1 MNTTDLVAHIRDHL
15 ALASL
20 SLFTALLVTAA
31 AGASVGRFGAV
42 RSFLLSASN
51 AGRVIPSLALLAL
64 MLPFLGVGFLPAAV
78 ALTILAIPPIA
89 INADLG
95 LRGVPVEFIDAAQG
109 LGMTQR
115 QVRMRVRWPLA
126 LPVLFSGV
134 RLAAVE
140 VISAA
145 TLAAFI
151 GGGGLGEYIIN
162 GLANNDM
169 PMLVTGA
176 LAISFLALSA
186 QVLLGMVE
194 RRLASG
200 TRDCLTVSESGL
212 R

>member
-1 MNTTDLVAHIRDHL
+1 MITTDLIAHIRDHL

-20 SLFTALLVTAA
+20 SLFMALIVTAS
-31 AGASVGRFGAV
+31 AGALIGRFGAA

-51 AGRVIPSLALLAL
+51 IGRVIPSLALLAL
-64 MLPFLGVGFLPAAV
+64 MLPFLGVGFLPAAA

-89 INADLG
+89 VNADLG
-95 LRGVPVEFIDAAQG
+95 LRSVPVEIIDAAQG

-115 QVRMRVRWPLA
+115 QIRMRVQWPLA
-126 LPVLFSGV
+126 LPVFFSGV

-162 GLANNDM
+162 GLADNDM
-169 PMLVTGA
+169 PMLVIGA

-186 QVLLGMVE
+186 QVLLGIIE
-194 RRLASG
+194 RHLTRW
-200 TRDCLTVSESGL
+200 TRDSRIVSERSF
-212 R
+212 

>member
-1 MNTTDLVAHIRDHL
+1 MITTDLVAHIRDHL

-20 SLFTALLVTAA
+20 SLSLALIVTAS
-31 AGASVGRFGAV
+31 AGALVGRVAAL

-64 MLPFLGVGFLPAAV
+64 MLPFLGVGFLPSTV

-95 LRGVPVEFIDAAQG
+95 LRSVPLEIIDAARG

-115 QVRMRVRWPLA
+115 QIRMRVQWPLA
-126 LPVLFSGV
+126 LPVFFVGV
-134 RLAAVE
+134 RLATVE
-140 VISAA
+140 VIGAA

-169 PMLVTGA
+169 PTLMTGA
-176 LAISFLALSA
+176 ATISFLALSA
-186 QVLLGMVE
+186 QVLLGMIE
-194 RRLASG
+194 RRLASR
-200 TRDCLTVSESGL
+200 TRDSRSVTESGL
-212 R
+212 Q

>member
-1 MNTTDLVAHIRDHL
+1 MITTDLLGHIRDHL

-20 SLFTALLVTAA
+20 SMFMALLVTAA
-31 AGASVGRFGAV
+31 AGALVGRIV
-42 RSFLLSASN
+42 VIRSFLLSASN
-51 AGRVIPSLALLAL
+51 VGRVIPSLALLSL
-64 MLPFLGVGFLPAAV
+64 MLPFLGVGFLPATV

-95 LRGVPVEFIDAAQG
+95 LRSVPVEIIDAAQG

-115 QVRMRVRWPLA
+115 QIRMRVQWPLA
-126 LPVLFSGV
+126 LPVLFIGV

-176 LAISFLALSA
+176 SAISFLALSA
-186 QVLLGMVE
+186 QVLLGLIE

-200 TRDCLTVSESGL
+200 TWDSRTVLESAL
-212 R
+212 Q

>member
-1 MNTTDLVAHIRDHL
+1 MITTDLVAHIRDHL
-15 ALASL
+15 ALASVSLL
-20 SLFTALLVTAA
+20 SALLVTAS
-31 AGASVGRFGAV
+31 AGALVGRIAAL

-64 MLPFLGVGFLPAAV
+64 MLPFLGVGFLPSTV

-95 LRGVPVEFIDAAQG
+95 LRSVPVEIIDAARG

-115 QVRMRVRWPLA
+115 QIRMRVQWPLA
-126 LPVLFSGV
+126 LPVFFVGV

-140 VISAA
+140 VIGTA

-169 PMLVTGA
+169 PTLVTGA
-176 LAISFLALSA
+176 SAISFLALSA

-194 RRLASG
+194 RRLASR
-200 TRDCLTVSESGL
+200 TRDSRSVTERRLQ
-212 R
+212 